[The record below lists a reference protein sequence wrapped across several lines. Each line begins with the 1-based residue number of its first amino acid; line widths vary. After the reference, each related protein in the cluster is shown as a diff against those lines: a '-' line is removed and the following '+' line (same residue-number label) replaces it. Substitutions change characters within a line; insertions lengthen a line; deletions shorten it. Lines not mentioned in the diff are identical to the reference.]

1 MTSRIFALRNIS
13 SAQSVHYSKSEAI
26 SDEKF
31 MNSWATKAKKKEMMT
46 SKEIEVA
53 RRTEYRRV
61 NLAATYQKSFY
72 NTGMTRIG
80 SSKEQEREARHEF
93 ARTHI

>member
-1 MTSRIFALRNIS
+1 MRNIS

-31 MNSWATKAKKKEMMT
+31 ANSWATKVKKKEIIT
-46 SKEIEVA
+46 SKEMEVA
-53 RRTEYRRV
+53 RRTEYERV

-72 NTGMTRIG
+72 NTGMTKIE
-80 SSKEQEREARHEF
+80 SLKEQERERRHEF
-93 ARTHI
+93 ARTHV